1 MAASLSEVLCFGRY
15 EPLFRVAAGGM
26 AEVYAARIQGEA
38 GFQKLVA
45 VKRMLPHL
53 ASDAGF
59 VDMFLNEAKLAAY
72 VASPHVVQTLDLG
85 RGSDGSLYIV
95 MELVVGLSLAKILD
109 VHFDS
114 QLGPLPL
121 PVAIEVMAQAAQ
133 GLDDAHE
140 ATTPAGDALGLIHR
154 DVSPHNILLGVD
166 GRVRVT
172 DFGIA
177 RAVHRPRAETNVRE
191 LKGKFSYM
199 SPEQTRLKD
208 LDKRSDVFSI
218 GTVLWELLTARRL
231 FMHRDPIQAVRL
243 VQKKPIV
250 PPHELRPEVPRAISA
265 VVLRA
270 LERDVRARYQSAG
283 ELALDLRRAARE
295 SWGEPPQKRELA
307 QFVERSGGEELER
320 LQRLIRLGTEGAAP
334 EAIEAVQPGVTRVLS
349 EDSSGVA
356 LLGTGARR
364 TSVLDSDVEDE
375 DEGPPTVMI
384 VTDEVTPSERA
395 TAMAVRTPEA
405 DADLFEDETPMRD
418 IEAERTDPSIAL
430 AGDTPLDP
438 PTTEHVRDEEP
449 PSIITSV
456 SSRHP
461 AQGATT
467 DKIRPS
473 MPASAVW
480 IAGVA
485 IFTALSFGVGSAI
498 VLLLPGDEQSAVLP
512 ISPAPLP
519 AAIPPIATPVVTPP
533 TPPPTIVVPPVEIAE
548 AEPPPALPPP
558 EAVAPPEASAPPE
571 VAPETIAPRAEAE
584 PRRVEAPRRRRRSR
598 TERAASPAPAPVA
611 EPPRRTGTLL
621 GVQDFDRRSR

>member
-53 ASDAGF
+53 ASDSGF

-109 VHFDS
+109 MHP
-114 QLGPLPL
+114 GPLPL
-121 PVAIEVMAQAAQ
+121 PIAIELMAQAAQ

-140 ATTPAGDALGLIHR
+140 ATTPAGDALGLVHR

-250 PPHELRPEVPRAISA
+250 APHEVRPEVPQAISA

-270 LERDVRARYQSAG
+270 LERDARARYQSAG

-295 SWGEPPQKRELA
+295 SWGEPPQKRDLA

-334 EAIEAVQPGVTRVLS
+334 EAIEAVQPGVTRVLA

-364 TSVLDSDVEDE
+364 TSVLDGEAEEE

-418 IEAERTDPSIAL
+418 IEAERTDPAIAM
-430 AGDTPLDP
+430 AADTPLDP

-449 PSIITSV
+449 PSIITNV
-456 SSRHP
+456 SARNAAL
-461 AQGATT
+461 AQGTPSRGMSAQGTT
-467 DKIRPS
+467 DAIRPR
-473 MPASAVW
+473 MPASAML

-485 IFTALSFGVGSAI
+485 IFAALSFGVGAAV
-498 VLLLPGDEQSAVLP
+498 VLLLPRDEESAVLP
-512 ISPAPLP
+512 ISPAPVP
-519 AAIPPIATPVVTPP
+519 AAIPPIATPAIPAVSPEPV
-533 TPPPTIVVPPVEIAE
+533 IVVPPVEIVR
-548 AEPPPALPPP
+548 AEPALEP
-558 EAVAPPEASAPPE
+558 ASAPERDE
-571 VAPETIAPRAEAE
+571 VAPVEEA
-584 PRRVEAPRRRRRSR
+584 RQVAAPRRRRRSR
-598 TERAASPAPAPVA
+598 AERAPSTSQATPVA